1 MIRAILRVYI
11 YIHTEIVSMIL
22 HVPCILMLHT
32 ETWHW
37 KSQARYCLRSVKK
50 DASTT
55 NPIMLGATSLLWVAL
70 DVLHIWGFPKMVV
83 PPFHIP
89 KSSFLVGKPMGLL
102 GKPTILGNN
111 HMLILGLSLQTLPCL
126 QMRTSLPLSSC
137 CLNDR
142 DSGKWSIHK
151 CLNKCLQQRAM

>member
-1 MIRAILRVYI
+1 MII
-11 YIHTEIVSMIL
+11 

-32 ETWHW
+32 ETWHC

-50 DASTT
+50 DDSTT
-55 NPIMLGATSLLWVAL
+55 NPTVVEWSGTCWGQSHCSGWRLMCCL
-70 DVLHIWGFPKMVV
+70 WGFPKMVV
-83 PPFHIP
+83 PPFHTP

-126 QMRTSLPLSSC
+126 QMRTSLPSSSC